1 MQSNGYRTFVFPW
14 THFSSLN
21 IARIIYISRK
31 HLWYHKSCSHLQF
44 PIFRHYQRNI
54 CYSTEEQLQLFN
66 LIQDM
71 QIDRKGKIPISIIRK
86 EYELKLKE
94 AESQKMKKSQKRQ
107 SKRKSLSVKQ

>member
-1 MQSNGYRTFVFPW
+1 
-14 THFSSLN
+14 
-21 IARIIYISRK
+21 
-31 HLWYHKSCSHLQF
+31 
-44 PIFRHYQRNI
+44 
-54 CYSTEEQLQLFN
+54 
-66 LIQDM
+66 M